1 MEQLLS
7 VLYGASGIL
16 ASALYIP
23 QILKYHRDH
32 QARRSI
38 SLLSWSGWIAIA
50 MVTILY
56 ALLVVKNT
64 LFAGVVALNVVAQVT
79 VLSYGL
85 RARFTRRQ
93 LLDTAQV
100 LIKKISG
107 GNGIAMKQQ

>member
-7 VLYGASGIL
+7 VLYGASGII

-32 QARRSI
+32 EARRSI

-85 RARFTRRQ
+85 RARFTRRELVSAMQ
-93 LLDTAQV
+93 A
-100 LIKKISG
+100 LIKKISD
-107 GNGIAMKQQ
+107 GNEAALRQ